1 MKILLAFA
9 CSILAVTVLQAKIL
23 HVPNDYALLQDAINN
38 ASNSDTVQLNS
49 GNFVGSVS
57 IQKPITIIGMGKDST
72 ILNNY
77 EAEFFSIK
85 NTSQVIVKNLSII
98 QLTMNIGGSVI
109 IIDSSNQISFVNDSI
124 SVQGLPIAVHPG
136 SNGISISNSQ
146 YLFFLAVNIK
156 AGIGGEGDSWASM
169 PIIAGGNGGTG
180 CLIDNSQNI
189 TVDSSLIAGGDG
201 GPSYCNINGCS
212 PSGNKG
218 CSLSLSNYSSGV
230 IRNSIVINTY
240 SSDSSSSLIMTG
252 ITNVNIS
259 KIIIPQ
265 SLSLDQ
271 NYPNPFN
278 PTTTIDFSI
287 PHAGTVVLKVYDIL
301 GQEIYTHLN
310 SYQESGKHSI
320 LFNGANLSSGVYIYR
335 LIYDKYLISKR
346 MIFVK

>member
-1 MKILLAFA
+1 
-9 CSILAVTVLQAKIL
+9 
-23 HVPNDYALLQDAINN
+23 
-38 ASNSDTVQLNS
+38 
-49 GNFVGSVS
+49 
-57 IQKPITIIGMGKDST
+57 
-72 ILNNY
+72 
-77 EAEFFSIK
+77 
-85 NTSQVIVKNLSII
+85 
-98 QLTMNIGGSVI
+98 
-109 IIDSSNQISFVNDSI
+109 
-124 SVQGLPIAVHPG
+124 
-136 SNGISISNSQ
+136 
-146 YLFFLAVNIK
+146 
-156 AGIGGEGDSWASM
+156 
-169 PIIAGGNGGTG
+169 
-180 CLIDNSQNI
+180 
-189 TVDSSLIAGGDG
+189 
-201 GPSYCNINGCS
+201 
-212 PSGNKG
+212 
-218 CSLSLSNYSSGV
+218 
-230 IRNSIVINTY
+230 
-240 SSDSSSSLIMTG
+240 MTG